1 MKTNVSSK
9 GQVVIPK
16 AVRDRLG
23 LTPGTPLEIEE
34 RGDVILLREARG
46 RKRYTVDDLLA
57 LPRHFTAPPKSEAEI
72 AEALD
77 EDPRRRWRE
86 E

>member
-1 MKTNVSSK
+1 MKTTVSSK
-9 GQVVIPK
+9 GRAVIPK
-16 AVRDRLG
+16 VIRDRLG
-23 LTPGTPLEIEE
+23 RTPGPPLEIEE
-34 RGDVILLREARG
+34 RGDVIMLREARG

-77 EDPRRRWRE
+77 EDLRRRWRGE
-86 E
+86 